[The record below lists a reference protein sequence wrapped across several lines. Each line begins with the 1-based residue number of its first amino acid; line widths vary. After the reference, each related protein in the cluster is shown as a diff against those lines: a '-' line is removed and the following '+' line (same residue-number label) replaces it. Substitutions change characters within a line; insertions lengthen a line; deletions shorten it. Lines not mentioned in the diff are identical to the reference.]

1 MVEIIKHYWVLIL
14 SLVLALVMVLL
25 LSVGATIFSAHI
37 KNSYSGNVKDI
48 IKTVYEDAEFMETE
62 ADSGTFIHNGK
73 EYKYHVE
80 DGKIKY
86 YNITDTGDVEVKTIK
101 LNKK

>member
-1 MVEIIKHYWVLIL
+1 MLEIIKYYWARIL
-14 SLVLALVMVLL
+14 SLCLALVTVLL
-25 LSVGATIFSAHI
+25 VSAGATIFSAHT

-73 EYKYHVE
+73 EYKYRVE

-86 YNITDTGDVEVKTIK
+86 YNITDSDNIEVKTIK
-101 LNKK
+101 LK

>member
-1 MVEIIKHYWVLIL
+1 MSEIIKHYWALIL
-14 SLVLALVMVLL
+14 SLFLAMWTILL
-25 LSVGATIFSAHI
+25 LSVGATIFSAHT

-62 ADSGTFIHNGK
+62 ANSGTFIHNGK

-86 YNITDTGDVEVKTIK
+86 YNITDSDNIEVKTIK
-101 LNKK
+101 LK